1 MGQLVGSWRD
11 MGGNSSAN
19 LLCRYEAGEF
29 GTVARAGATTTSDH
43 RSRRNRE
50 EHDAARPGAVEDW
63 LL

>member
-1 MGQLVGSWRD
+1 